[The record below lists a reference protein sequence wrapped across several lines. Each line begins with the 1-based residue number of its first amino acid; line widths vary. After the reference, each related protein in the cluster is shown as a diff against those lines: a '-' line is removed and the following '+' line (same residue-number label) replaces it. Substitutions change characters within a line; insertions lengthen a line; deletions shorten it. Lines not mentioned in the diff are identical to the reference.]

1 MRERKVCEE
10 VLKKIWGLLLTCTT
24 QRAGKG
30 SAGSALVCL
39 CSELPGI
46 LFLNAERRNN
56 TLVLLMLTAIHTPT
70 HNMSIKCLLP
80 PLFILMLIQGQLR
93 LRNLE

>member
-1 MRERKVCEE
+1 MGFTINLSEKFHF
-10 VLKKIWGLLLTCTT
+10 TT

-80 PLFILMLIQGQLR
+80 PCSYSC
-93 LRNLE
+93 